1 MKRKHTAAA
10 LLLAVCM
17 SFGAYMPASASAA
30 DINYGDVNLDGKVDS
45 SDATEVLITYSRLS
59 TGSHSLLSAAQ
70 ETAGDLTGDG
80 KLDAS
85 DATMILQY
93 YSYLATGGQNGYT
106 GFIGGTENEKL
117 NSGTENVKFN
127 GKWEGEKAV
136 ISGLATIRSYKG
148 KPMYELFALEING
161 DDIKLHSKYNDPNGK
176 TLKMDS
182 EFVGDSLKISANSY
196 TALLTLENG
205 MIKMEGDYSD
215 YAVTV
220 YMKKVDSFTADFQ

>member
-59 TGSHSLLSAAQ
+59 TGSRSLLSAAQ

-106 GFIGGTENEKL
+106 GFIGGTENE
-117 NSGTENVKFN
+117 KFN

-182 EFVGDSLKISANSY
+182 EFVGDSLKISAKNN

>member
-106 GFIGGTENEKL
+106 GFIGGTENEK
-117 NSGTENVKFN
+117 FN

-182 EFVGDSLKISANSY
+182 EFVGDSLKISAKNN